1 MPCSLQHPRRDSA
14 SSNTGRAF
22 SATRRSGTHERAARA
37 AQSDRDLKSD
47 RRLTLV
53 QFQALR
59 IIAHWIRTK
68 GAPPTAED
76 LGRALWKTSRQNA
89 HLHMQALE
97 RKGYI
102 KRETGKARALV
113 VLRDYAVVRV
123 RGMS

>member
-1 MPCSLQHPRRDSA
+1 M
-14 SSNTGRAF
+14 
-22 SATRRSGTHERAARA
+22 
-37 AQSDRDLKSD
+37 LKSD

-53 QFQALR
+53 QFEGLR

-89 HLHMQALE
+89 HLHMLALE

-102 KRETGKARALV
+102 AREGRKVRAIRL
-113 VLRDYAVVRV
+113 LRDYAVVRV